1 MAEVFV
7 SPGVYTQE
15 IDDTFVPAGAG
26 TIGAALIGRTTSGPA
41 FRPTQVNNFSE
52 FTKSF
57 GTLDVTKY
65 MPYAAKSYL
74 QNGSPL
80 TVVRVMGRGTVQAG
94 EIGALAFP
102 EADATATSAIAVNN
116 ICLGFVRKRTNTT
129 TDILL
134 SGTYNNFAPCAR
146 IRGRSGHLPTF

>member
-102 EADATATSAIAVNN
+102 EAAGTAISVSSFSTNFLTASSVDSSSPYSALAFSV
-116 ICLGFVRKRTNTT
+116 L
-129 TDILL
+129 
-134 SGTYNNFAPCAR
+134 
-146 IRGRSGHLPTF
+146 